1 MRPSIADYAGA
12 AIDVLDALGIER
24 ATVIG
29 HHFFKQWTVAP
40 DGSHLLEKW
49 TRMHQWLPHP
59 ELVQRLVVDL
69 FRAGEA
75 SEQGHLAVADYRMEE
90 RLPSVRCPALLLF
103 CTRDPFTTPE
113 RAEPLRQAFA
123 PCRIA
128 SIEAGIFA
136 ANEQPERYADAVL
149 DYLRNPP

>member
-1 MRPSIADYAGA
+1 
-12 AIDVLDALGIER
+12 
-24 ATVIG
+24 
-29 HHFFKQWTVAP
+29 
-40 DGSHLLEKW
+40 
-49 TRMHQWLPHP
+49 
-59 ELVQRLVVDL
+59 VDL
-69 FRAGEA
+69 FRAGDA
-75 SEQGHLAVADYRMEE
+75 SEQGHFAVADYRMEE
-90 RLPSVRCPALLLF
+90 RLPSVSCPALLLF